1 MKPITH
7 ALLKLALLV
16 LAFAGLALAQFPF
29 GRGNGPQKTQTPAPL
44 HFHYL
49 GPPTGGRIASAAGV
63 PGDPKVYYLGSSS
76 GGVWKSTDGGHT
88 FVPIFD
94 HESAQAIGAL
104 AVAPS
109 NSNIVWAGTGEAW
122 VIREIDLVGDG
133 IYKSTNAGA
142 TWTRMGLK
150 KTGRIGR
157 IVVDPANANVVYAC
171 ALGTTFGPQQNRGVF
186 KTTDGGQT
194 WKRVLFVNQ
203 WTGCSGLSIDPKD
216 PNTLLAGTWQV
227 LMHSWGLFSGMWPGY
242 TGQPGSGVYIT
253 HDGGATWKHL
263 TNGLPKPPLGKID
276 VAIAP
281 SQPDRMYALIQTA
294 RQGSVWRSDDGGVS
308 WKFANGDRRLIGRA
322 GYYIRLAVDPFTP
335 NHVLLTDSSFFQST
349 NGGDTFHMQHYN
361 FRPGAVQSA
370 NCGDCH
376 DIWMDP
382 KIPGRFVLTDDGG
395 ASIAPA
401 AGQSALHV
409 SLPNGQMYHVATDN
423 RVPYWVYSNRQDDGT
438 MRGPSNAPA
447 STGNGRMPGTAQN
460 PGRGGRGRG
469 GFFGGRGPAAPGWQA
484 GLGGCESG
492 FTLPALH
499 DPNVVWASCYGDE
512 VTRWSASDGVARS
525 VSPWMHTLDSP
536 PNLLQYRCHWT
547 PPLAIDPFDG
557 SVYYGCQVIFQTKD
571 QGQTWKVISPD
582 LSRDNRA
589 HIVPS
594 GGIVQDNLGQ
604 FYGDVVFAIA
614 PSPVQRHL
622 LWAGTNDARVWYTA
636 DGGAHWVN
644 VTRNIPGLPRSGVVT
659 QISPSTFNPG
669 GALVVV
675 DRRLD
680 GDFNPYIYRTTDF
693 GKTWTKISS
702 NLPKGGV
709 VDFARTAVQD
719 PNRRGLLFA
728 GTGNGFYYSAD
739 DGASWTHFRGGL
751 PPTEVNWITVQKRQH
766 DVVVATYGRGIWVLS
781 DITTLEQT
789 GSTAPPAAAT
799 RLFTPRDGIR
809 QARSGSAQFL
819 FTLASAPSAPLQFQI
834 SDAAGHVIRSFAV
847 QAHAGLNRATWDLR
861 YTPPAQVALRT
872 TPSDDPTIW
881 TEPRFVGKDT
891 RPIVHWG
898 IQEAQRVGPLAAPG
912 RYTVRVTADGRTL
925 SAPFTIAKD
934 PAIKAS
940 IAHLQ
945 ASTRMQIR
953 VRNDMTEAATLI
965 NHLEVARRQVQNDLA
980 AHAGDAS
987 TAAAL
992 RAIGTK
998 LENVELLLLT
1008 HEDMNSDDKYY
1019 TTAYR
1024 VYMNL
1029 IWFNGEVGT
1038 GAGDVAGGADH
1049 QPTAVSYPILAGIE
1063 RKLAA
1068 AKTAYRRVITV
1079 DLAAFNR
1086 SMAGKLAPVTP

>member
-1 MKPITH
+1 MKPCIR
-7 ALLKLALLV
+7 AIAKLGLLLPLLV
-16 LAFAGLALAQFPF
+16 GVAFAQFPF
-29 GRGNGPQKTQTPAPL
+29 GRGNGPQKAQTPKPL
-44 HFHYL
+44 AFHFV
-49 GPPTGGRIASAAGV
+49 GPPPGGRIASAVGV
-63 PGDPKVYYLGSSS
+63 PGNPKVYYLGSAS

-88 FVPIFD
+88 FKPIFD
-94 HESAQAIGAL
+94 HEDAQAIGAL
-104 AVAPS
+104 AIAPS
-109 NSNIVWAGTGEAW
+109 NPNIVWAGTGEAW

-157 IVVDPANANVVYAC
+157 IVVDPDNANIVYAC
-171 ALGTTFGPQQNRGVF
+171 ALGTTFGPQRNRGVF
-186 KTTDGGQT
+186 KTTDGGLS
-194 WKRVLFVNQ
+194 WKRVLFVNR

-227 LMHSWGLFSGMWPGY
+227 LMHSWGLFSGMWKGY
-242 TGQPGSGVYIT
+242 TGKPGSGVYIT

-281 SQPDRMYALIQTA
+281 SQPSRMYALIQTA
-294 RQGSVWRSDDGGVS
+294 RQGSVWRSDDGGAT
-308 WKFANGDRRLIGRA
+308 WKDVNWDRRLIGRA
-322 GYYIRLAVDPFTP
+322 GYYIRIAVDPFNA
-335 NHVLLTDSSFFQST
+335 NHVLLTNSSFYQST
-349 NGGDTFHMQHYN
+349 NGGVTFHMQHYD
-361 FRPGAVQSA
+361 FRPGAPRVA

-382 KIPGRFVLTDDGG
+382 KIPNRYVLTDDAG
-395 ASIAPA
+395 ASIST
-401 AGQSALHV
+401 GTTALRV
-409 SLPNGQMYHVATDN
+409 TLPNGQMYHVATDN
-423 RVPYWVYSNRQDDGT
+423 RVPYWIYSNRQDDGT
-438 MRGPSNAPA
+438 MRGPSDAPA
-447 STGNGRMPGTAQN
+447 PTGNGKLPGVAQP

-469 GFFGGRGPAAPGWQA
+469 GEFGFRRPAPPAWQG

-512 VTRWSASDGVARS
+512 VTRWSASDDTARS

-536 PNLLQYRCHWT
+536 PNLLKYRCHWT

-582 LSRDNRA
+582 LSRDNPA

-622 LWAGTNDARVWYTA
+622 IWAGTNDARVWYTP
-636 DGGAHWVN
+636 DGGGHWVN
-644 VTRNIPGLPRSGVVT
+644 VTRNIPGLPRSGVVA

-693 GKTWTKISS
+693 GKTWTNISS
-702 NLPKGGV
+702 NLPRGGV
-709 VDFARTAVQD
+709 VDFARSAVQD
-719 PNRRGLLFA
+719 PNHRGLLFA
-728 GTGNGFYYSAD
+728 GTGNGFYYSTD
-739 DGASWTHFRGGL
+739 DGARWTHFRGGL

-766 DVVVATYGRGIWVLS
+766 DVVVATYGRGIWVLP

-789 GSTAPPAAAT
+789 GSTAVPGDTT
-799 RLFTPRDGIR
+799 RLFAPRDGIR
-809 QARSGSAQFL
+809 MPRAGSAQFL
-819 FTLASAPSAPLQFQI
+819 FSLASAPAAPLRFKI
-834 SDAAGHVIRSFAV
+834 SDAAGHLIRTFAV
-847 QAHAGLNRATWDLR
+847 EAHAGLNRATWNLR
-861 YTPPAQVALRT
+861 YTAPIQVALRT

-881 TEPRFVGKDT
+881 SEPRFAGKDT
-891 RPIVHWG
+891 RPIDHWG
-898 IQEAQRVGPLAAPG
+898 IQGAQRAGPLAAPG
-912 RYTVRVTADGRTL
+912 QYTVSVAVNGETL
-925 SAPFTIAKD
+925 SAPFTVVKD
-934 PAIKAS
+934 PAIKSSDAD
-940 IAHLQ
+940 LE

-953 VRNDMTEAATLI
+953 VRNDMDEAATLI
-965 NHLEVARRQVQNDLA
+965 NRLEIARRQVQNDLA
-980 AHAGDAS
+980 AHPGGA
-987 TAAAL
+987 TATAL
-992 RAIGTK
+992 HAIGAK
-998 LENVELLLLT
+998 LENAELLLLT
-1008 HEDMNSDDKYY
+1008 HEDLNSDDKYY

-1029 IWFNGEVGT
+1029 IWFNGEIGT
-1038 GAGDVAGGADH
+1038 GAGDVAGGADY

-1068 AKTAYRRVITV
+1068 AKTAYTHVITV

-1086 SMAGKLAPVTP
+1086 SMAGKLAPVTVTP